1 MNNTLEKKYGLFTAI
16 SMVVGIV
23 IGSGIFFKAQNIL
36 NSTNGNMP
44 LGILAWL
51 IGGAIMMICA
61 YCFAT
66 LATVYDKST
75 GLIDYAA
82 EVCGPKYAYL
92 LGWFFAVIYTPC
104 ITSTLAWVSARYT
117 LVVFGDNNPTS
128 GRCLALTCLFLIA
141 SYALNFLSP
150 VLAGKFQ
157 VSTTVI
163 KLVPIIL
170 MAVVGTLYGLFVTPE
185 SATEPLLITN
195 FQTFHNSGTEV
206 LFGAVVSAAFAYE
219 GWILATSISG
229 ELKDAKKNLPLAL
242 LIGCAIVMLAY
253 ILYYIGVAGGA
264 TVDSLIENGATQAFT
279 NLFTKT
285 GGVILN
291 VFVAVSC
298 MGTLNGLVLSC
309 SRNMYSIANRNQGP
323 KPEMFSRID
332 SYTNIPTNSSV
343 IGLLFSAVW
352 LFYFYAAN
360 LDSIFVATYSAEG
373 ANALVRLMG
382 TLSAD
387 GSIYTVNWFGFDS
400 SELPIVALYAL
411 YIPLFFGM
419 MKLKELSFAKR
430 VIFPILALLAS
441 LFMIVSAIYAHKWG
455 VMFFIIVCAV
465 IMAIGIALMKKKE

>member
-36 NSTNGNMP
+36 IGTNGNMP

-66 LATVYDKST
+66 LATVYDKSN
-75 GLIDYAA
+75 GLVDYTAA
-82 EVCGPKYAYL
+82 VCGPKYAYL
-92 LGWFFAVIYTPC
+92 IGWFFTVIFTPC

-117 LVVFGDNNPTS
+117 LVIFGDMDPTT

-163 KLVPIIL
+163 KLIPIIL
-170 MAVVGTLYGLFVTPE
+170 MAIVGTVYGLFVTPE
-185 SATEPLLITN
+185 SASHPLLITN
-195 FQTFHNSGTEV
+195 FQTWHNSGTEV

-229 ELKDAKKNLPLAL
+229 ELRDSKKNLPRAL
-242 LIGCAIVMLAY
+242 VIGCAIVMLAY

-264 TVDSLIENGATQAFT
+264 SVDSLIENGATQAFT

-291 VFVAVSC
+291 VFIAVSC
-298 MGTLNGLVLSC
+298 MGTLNGIMLGC
-309 SRNMYSIANRNQGP
+309 TRDMYSIAKRNQGP
-323 KPEMFSRID
+323 KPTMFSQID
-332 SYTNIPTNSSV
+332 SYTNIPTNSAV
-343 IGLLFSAVW
+343 IGLLFTAVW

-373 ANALVRLMG
+373 ANSLIKLLG

-387 GSIYTVNWFGFDS
+387 GSVYTVNWFGFDS

-411 YIPLFFGM
+411 YIPLFIGM
-419 MKLKELSFAKR
+419 MKMKELSVTKR
-430 VIFPILALLAS
+430 IIFPALAVLAS
-441 LFMIVSAIYAHKWG
+441 VFMIVSAIYAHKWG
-455 VMFFIIVCAV
+455 VLYFVIVCAV
-465 IMAIGIALMKKKE
+465 IMAIGAVMMKNKE

>member
-36 NSTNGNMP
+36 NNTNGNMP
-44 LGILAWL
+44 LGILAWI

-66 LATVYDKST
+66 LATVYDKSN
-75 GLIDYAA
+75 GLVDYAA
-82 EVCGPKYAYL
+82 EVCGHKYAYL
-92 LGWFFAVIYTPC
+92 IGWFFTVIYTPC

-117 LVVFGDNNPTS
+117 LVIFGDMDPTT

-163 KLVPIIL
+163 KLIPIIL
-170 MAVVGTLYGLFVTPE
+170 MAVVGTVYGLFVTPE
-185 SATEPLLITN
+185 SASQPLLLTN
-195 FQTFHNSGTEV
+195 FQTWHNSGTEV

-229 ELKDAKKNLPLAL
+229 ELRDSKKNLPRAL
-242 LIGCAIVMLAY
+242 VIGCAIVMLAY

-279 NLFTKT
+279 NLFTRV

-291 VFVAVSC
+291 VFIAVSC

-309 SRNMYSIANRNQGP
+309 SRNMYSIASRSQGP
-323 KPEMFSRID
+323 KPKMFSQID
-332 SYTNIPTNSSV
+332 SYTNIPTNSAV
-343 IGLLFSAVW
+343 IGLLFTAVW

-360 LDSIFVATYSAEG
+360 LDSIFVATYSADG
-373 ANALVRLMG
+373 ANVLIKLIG

-387 GSIYTVNWFGFDS
+387 GSVYTVNWFGFDS
-400 SELPIVALYAL
+400 SELPIVALYAF
-411 YIPLFFGM
+411 YIPLFIGM
-419 MKLKELSFAKR
+419 MRMKELSVTKR
-430 VIFPILALLAS
+430 IIFPVLAVLAS
-441 LFMIVSAIYAHKWG
+441 VFMIVSAIYSHKWG
-455 VMFFIIVCAV
+455 VLYFVIVCAV
-465 IMAIGIALMKKKE
+465 IMAIGAVLRRGKE

>member
-1 MNNTLEKKYGLFTAI
+1 MNNALEKKYGLFTVI

-23 IGSGIFFKAQNIL
+23 IGSGIFFKAQSIL
-36 NSTNGNMP
+36 ENTNGNMP

-66 LATVYDKST
+66 LATVYDKAG
-75 GLIDYAA
+75 GLIDYASN
-82 EVCGPKYAYL
+82 VCGQGYAYL
-92 LGWFFAVIYTPC
+92 LGWFFTVIYTPC

-117 LVVFGDNNPTS
+117 LVIFGDTDPTT

-141 SYALNFLSP
+141 AYALNFLSP

-163 KLVPIIL
+163 KLIPIIL
-170 MAVVGTLYGLFVTPE
+170 MAVVGTVYGLFITPDAA
-185 SATEPLLITN
+185 SEPLLLTN
-195 FQTFHNSGTEV
+195 FQTWHNSGTEV

-219 GWILATSISG
+219 GWILATSISA
-229 ELKDAKKNLPLAL
+229 ELKNSKKNLPLAL
-242 LIGCAIVMLAY
+242 LIGCAIVIFAY
-253 ILYYIGVAGGA
+253 ILYYVGVAGGA
-264 TVDSLIENGATQAFT
+264 TVDSLITSGATQAFT

-291 VFVAVSC
+291 VFIAVSC

-309 SRNMYSIANRNQGP
+309 SRNMYSIANNNEGP
-323 KPEMFSRID
+323 KPKMFSQVD
-332 SYTNIPTNSSV
+332 NYTNIPTNSAV
-343 IGLLFSAVW
+343 IGLLFTAVW

-360 LDSIFVATYSAEG
+360 LDSIFVATYSADS
-373 ANALVRLMG
+373 ANALVKLLG

-387 GSIYTVNWFGFDS
+387 GTAYTVNWFGFDS

-411 YIPLFFGM
+411 YIPLFIGM
-419 MKLKELSFAKR
+419 MRMKELSVTKR
-430 VIFPILALLAS
+430 IIFPALAVLAS
-441 LFMIVSAIYAHKWG
+441 VFMVVSAIYAHKWG
-455 VMFFIIVCAV
+455 VLYFVIVCAV
-465 IMAIGIALMKKKE
+465 IMAIGAVMRKGKE

>member
-1 MNNTLEKKYGLFTAI
+1 MNNALEKKYGLFTAI

-36 NSTNGNMP
+36 NNTNGNMP
-44 LGILAWL
+44 LGILAWI

-66 LATVYDKST
+66 LATVYDKSN
-75 GLIDYAA
+75 GLVDYAA
-82 EVCGPKYAYL
+82 AVCGPKYAYL
-92 LGWFFAVIYTPC
+92 IGWFFTVIYTPC

-117 LVVFGDNNPTS
+117 LVIFGDMDPTT

-163 KLVPIIL
+163 KLIPIVL
-170 MAVVGTLYGLFVTPE
+170 MAVVGTIYGLFVTPE
-185 SATEPLLITN
+185 SASQPLLLTN
-195 FQTFHNSGTEV
+195 FQTWHNSGTEV

-219 GWILATSISG
+219 GWILATSING
-229 ELKDAKKNLPLAL
+229 ELKDAKKNLPRAL
-242 LIGCAIVMLAY
+242 VIGCAIVMLAY

-264 TVDSLIENGATQAFT
+264 AVDSLIENGATQAFT

-291 VFVAVSC
+291 VFIAVSC

-309 SRNMYSIANRNQGP
+309 SRNMYSIASRDQGP
-323 KPEMFSRID
+323 SPKMFSQID
-332 SYTNIPTNSSV
+332 SYTNIPTNSAV
-343 IGLLFSAVW
+343 IGLLFTAVW

-373 ANALVRLMG
+373 ANAIVKLIG

-387 GSIYTVNWFGFDS
+387 GSVYTVNWFGFDS
-400 SELPIVALYAL
+400 SELPIVALYAF

-419 MKLKELSFAKR
+419 IKIKELSVTKR
-430 VIFPILALLAS
+430 IIFPVLAIIAS
-441 LFMIVSAIYAHKWG
+441 VFMVISAIYAHKWG
-455 VMFFIIVCAV
+455 VLYFVIVCAV
-465 IMAIGIALMKKKE
+465 IMAIGAMLRRGKE